1 MTNYY
6 GNLPITEDENVPVGS
21 AGVVVP
27 DVVTPDPHRL
37 DPARA
42 VIPWF
47 GWIMTVEAIVLA
59 VVFGWWGRDISPGEV
74 VAWSLINA
82 VSFAFL
88 SSLPLLERWSDS
100 LDRRKQ
106 EAEDRARERR
116 REEEDRDE
124 RNDETEKV
132 SQHYHVTPDL
142 IEPVT
147 ALDNGTTP
155 EEEAEISRRSNE
167 NNPQWQET
175 LARANTHRGQTSP
188 NEKIWMAINSL
199 RPDVTQ
205 EQVDGFLSDLSEEA
219 AEELAD
225 IMRGPVSVDVEEL
238 PDDIAQIVIEGQE
251 HPERARPRPTR
262 SSRPHVSA
270 PVEPSNQWAVEDEEY
285 DPARAPEQ
293 EPPVDTAKDYQDRLV
308 NGQCQSVGPATGDQC
323 YLADGHKGSHRGEE
337 YGSRWTRGVKDI
349 DLEGAYRPH
358 EGNGHISLTG
368 LSLARLDLVMGKL
381 KAEGVLQDSWIDLV
395 VSPSSPDT
403 PASVGFG
410 SSRAFDRRTD
420 EDYYGQGTTLGEA
433 FLNALEIKGE
443 DR

>member
-1 MTNYY
+1 MTDKY
-6 GNLPITEDENVPVGS
+6 GGLPITESENVPEGS
-21 AGVVVP
+21 GGVAVP
-27 DVVTPDPHRL
+27 DDVVTPSPHRL
-37 DPARA
+37 DPARK
-42 VIPWF
+42 ILPWF
-47 GWIMTVEAIVLA
+47 GLFMGLTAIVTAILYGVRGLTISSGEMVFWGLA
-59 VVFGWWGRDISPGEV
+59 NGI
-74 VAWSLINA
+74 AILL
-82 VSFAFL
+82 VS
-88 SSLPLLERWSDS
+88 SMPVLERWSES
-100 LDRRKQ
+100 IDRRKW
-106 EAEDRARERR
+106 EAARQAQRR
-116 REEEDRDE
+116 RGLHRDWTVT
-124 RNDETEKV
+124 DEKEA

-147 ALDNGTTP
+147 VLDNGITP